1 MILKSLSQYP
11 NNRGFQQLHVSIKE
25 LKYHDIMDVEYLS
38 NYLEEKG
45 AILELLSNKQI
56 IQNIME
62 NNKKRS

>member
-1 MILKSLSQYP
+1 
-11 NNRGFQQLHVSIKE
+11 
-25 LKYHDIMDVEYLS
+25 MDVEYLS